1 MITTILNRLA
11 GLRKHREAPPPAA
24 LTLEE
29 YEELFR
35 VTGTYEYTYMVS
47 PAIYAVGAKE
57 RIRELAMQLD
67 GTLSITFQGI
77 KSDAELLALIKAL
90 SVRWDVATS
99 VTLGLI
105 RSPRDVTLT
114 FRRHLGNPAAR
125 KVRAA

>member
-1 MITTILNRLA
+1 MIAAFLNRLV
-11 GLRKHREAPPPAA
+11 GQRKQYEVPPAA

-35 VTGTYEYTYMVS
+35 LAGNYTGDYMVS
-47 PAIYAVGAKE
+47 PGIHTVALQE
-57 RIRELAMQLD
+57 RIRDLAMQPD

-77 KSDAELLALIKAL
+77 KSDAEIRTLIKAL

-99 VTLGLI
+99 VTLGPI
-105 RSPRDVTLT
+105 SFPKAVTLS
-114 FRRHLGNPAAR
+114 FRRHLGNPASR

>member
-1 MITTILNRLA
+1 MIATIINRLVHH
-11 GLRKHREAPPPAA
+11 RKRQEVMPAA

-35 VTGTYEYTYMVS
+35 MAGTFVGDYSVS
-47 PAIYAVGAKE
+47 PGIHATATQE
-57 RIRELAMQLD
+57 RIRELAMQPD

-77 KSDAELLALIKAL
+77 KSDAEIKAL
-90 SVRWDVATS
+90 ITALSVHWDVATS
-99 VTLGLI
+99 VTLGPI
-105 RSPRDVTLT
+105 RFPKAVTLS